1 MPPGLLQAA
10 HIVAL
15 QKSTNLGENY
25 LCHADNNVSIFPFS
39 KHNKENIILSNKVEM
54 QCLYV
59 METT

>member
-39 KHNKENIILSNKVEM
+39 KHNIIRK
-54 QCLYV
+54 
-59 METT
+59 T